1 MNKIESE
8 RWGEL
13 LIICEVLVYALFPI
27 VVNYT
32 TKLMPPILFAGLS
45 TIMAGVALFTYIL
58 IKKQL
63 SKLKNIQ
70 ALKYILAVTLF
81 VIIIPSILI
90 FTGTSKTSGI
100 NTTIL
105 LQTEILFA
113 FLICGVFVGEKITPQ
128 RIGGAI
134 TVVIGAIAILYNG
147 TLQINRGD
155 LLIIAGTFFFPIG
168 NIYAKKAL
176 KLTTPAVILLVRS
189 FLGGMILVLIS
200 LLFEN
205 YQVSFSGY
213 VVDNFKFILLN
224 GALIYGLSRLLWYEG
239 LKRLDISKATS
250 LAISYPAFSLFYS
263 YIFLKEIPTIF
274 QWIGFIIIFWG
285 IFILTYKRKRGN
297 FVEI

>member
-1 MNKIESE
+1 MI
-8 RWGEL
+8 R
-13 LIICEVLVYALFPI
+13 EVLL
-27 VVNYT
+27 VNYI

-58 IKKQL
+58 ITKQL
-63 SKLKNIQ
+63 FKLKDIQ

-113 FLICGVFVGEKITPQ
+113 FLICGVFIGEKITPQ

-134 TVVIGAIAILYNG
+134 IIVIGAIAILYNG

-168 NIYAKKAL
+168 GIYGKKAL
-176 KLTTPAVILLVRS
+176 KLTTPAVILFVRS
-189 FLGGMILVLIS
+189 ILGGTILILIS

-205 YQVSFSGY
+205 YQVSFSRY

-224 GALIYGLSRLLWYEG
+224 GVFICGLSRLLWYEG

-250 LAISYPAFSLFYS
+250 LAMSYPAFSLFYS

-274 QWIGFIIIFWG
+274 QWIGFMIIFCG
-285 IFILTYKRKRGN
+285 IFILTYKRKRRN

>member
-8 RWGEL
+8 RQGEL
-13 LIICEVLVYALFPI
+13 LIICEVLVYAFFPI

-32 TKLMPPILFAGLS
+32 TKLMPPILFAGVS

-63 SKLKNIQ
+63 PKLKNIQ

-134 TVVIGAIAILYNG
+134 IVVIGAIAILYNG

-155 LLIIAGTFFFPIG
+155 LLIVAGAFFFPIG
-168 NIYAKKAL
+168 SIYGKKAL

-224 GALIYGLSRLLWYEG
+224 GAFICGLARLLWYEG
-239 LKRLDISKATS
+239 LKHLDISKATS
-250 LAISYPAFSLFYS
+250 LAMSYPAFSLFYA
-263 YIFLKEIPTIF
+263 YVFLKEIPTIF
-274 QWIGFIIIFWG
+274 QGIGFIIIFCG

-297 FVEI
+297 FVKI

>member
-1 MNKIESE
+1 MNNIESE
-8 RWGEL
+8 RKGEL
-13 LIICEVLVYALFPI
+13 FIISEVLIYALFPV
-27 VVNYT
+27 VVNYI

-58 IKKQL
+58 ITKQL
-63 SKLKNIQ
+63 FKLKDIQ

-113 FLICGVFVGEKITPQ
+113 FLICGVFIGEKITPQ

-134 TVVIGAIAILYNG
+134 IIVIGAIAILYNG

-168 NIYAKKAL
+168 GIYGKKAL
-176 KLTTPAVILLVRS
+176 KLTTPAVILFVRS
-189 FLGGMILVLIS
+189 ILGGTILILIS

-205 YQVSFSGY
+205 YQVSFSRY

-224 GALIYGLSRLLWYEG
+224 GVFICGLSRLLWYEG

-250 LAISYPAFSLFYS
+250 LAMSYPAFSLFYS

-274 QWIGFIIIFWG
+274 QWIGFMIIFCG
-285 IFILTYKRKRGN
+285 IFILTYKRKRRN

>member
-81 VIIIPSILI
+81 VTIIPSILI

>member
-147 TLQINRGD
+147 TLQINWGD